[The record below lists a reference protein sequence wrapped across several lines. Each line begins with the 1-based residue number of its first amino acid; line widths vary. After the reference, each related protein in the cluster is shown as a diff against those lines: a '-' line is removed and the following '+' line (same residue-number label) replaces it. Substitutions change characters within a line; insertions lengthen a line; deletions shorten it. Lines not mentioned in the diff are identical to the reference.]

1 MKGGKGHQVR
11 EGEEEHQAR
20 ECACPHFV
28 PRVESVSRG
37 CCAAATYLRLVHL
50 ADQGP
55 PVGHIIFR
63 SGGPTR
69 GPAVRQGVNYG
80 LVDLSSSSITT
91 RLGLLLSMTGLNTNR
106 TGWIAPS
113 ILMSGGQRVKVMAMS
128 TFADTI

>member
-1 MKGGKGHQVR
+1 MWACAFTSLVSSIIGLVEEMKGGKGHQVR

-55 PVGHIIFR
+55 PVGHIIV
-63 SGGPTR
+63 
-69 GPAVRQGVNYG
+69 GPAVRQGVRRSDKG
-80 LVDLSSSSITT
+80 
-91 RLGLLLSMTGLNTNR
+91 
-106 TGWIAPS
+106 
-113 ILMSGGQRVKVMAMS
+113 S
-128 TFADTI
+128 TMVL